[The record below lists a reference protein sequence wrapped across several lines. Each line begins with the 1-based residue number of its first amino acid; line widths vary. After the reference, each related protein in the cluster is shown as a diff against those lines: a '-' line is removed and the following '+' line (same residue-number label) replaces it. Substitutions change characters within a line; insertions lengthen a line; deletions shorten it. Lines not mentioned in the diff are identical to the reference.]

1 MRIGLVKRSFR
12 LQGGGERQI
21 GYLIAG
27 LLAQGHAV
35 HLFSEQPPP
44 DEPPAGVTYHTVTA
58 VPTPRAFRPLS
69 FALRV
74 RSTLRH
80 AGLTVVQSFD
90 RTLGQQVYR
99 AGEGVHREW
108 LRRKRRSVPALTRTW
123 SQLSLFDRVLV
134 ALERRVFCQTPI
146 IITNSERGQD
156 EIQHHYGVPATRLLT
171 IYNGVD
177 TDRFHPG
184 VRQLFRQTQR
194 AVWGVSTTDLVL
206 LFVGSGF
213 HRKGLDRM
221 IEALGELRRRGATNV
236 RLVVVGKG
244 RMAPYQRLARKVAVA
259 DVVRFEGLRIDVERC
274 YAAADLFVLPTRYDP
289 FANTCL
295 EAMACGLPVLTT
307 AINGAA
313 ELMHDGLHGCVLDDT
328 PSSETVAD
336 ALQRMLTREQRQAM
350 GEAAQQMASDYPLSR
365 ALTQTLQVYEALA
378 SESPEA
384 GSARTIA
391 PQARGGCGDRVP
403 PSVDNTRITSQ

>member
-1 MRIGLVKRSFR
+1 V
-12 LQGGGERQI
+12 
-21 GYLIAG
+21 A
-27 LLAQGHAV
+27 
-35 HLFSEQPPP
+35 
-44 DEPPAGVTYHTVTA
+44 A

-108 LRRKRRSVPALTRTW
+108 LQRKRRSLPALARTW
-123 SQLSLFDRVLV
+123 SRLSLFDRVLL
-134 ALERRVFCQTPI
+134 ALERRVFLQTPI

-156 EIQHHYGVPATRLLT
+156 EIRHHYGVPATRMLT
-171 IYNGVD
+171 VYNGVD

-184 VRQLFRQTQR
+184 VRQLFRERQR

-236 RLVVVGKG
+236 RLVVVGRG
-244 RMAPYQRLARKVAVA
+244 RLAPYQRLARKVAVA
-259 DVVRFEGLRIDVERC
+259 DVMRFEGLRNDVERC
-274 YAAADLFVLPTRYDP
+274 YAGADLFVLPTRYDP

-307 AINGAA
+307 ALNGAA
-313 ELMHDGLHGCVLDDT
+313 ELMRDGIHGCVLDDM
-328 PSSETVAD
+328 PSAGTVAD
-336 ALQRMLTREQRQAM
+336 TLRRMLGREQRLAM
-350 GEAAQQMASDYPLSR
+350 GEAARQTASDYPLSR
-365 ALTQTLQVYEALA
+365 ALMQTLQVYEAIA
-378 SESPEA
+378 NEPPEA
-384 GSARTIA
+384 RSAHTIA
-391 PQARGGCGDRVP
+391 PPARG
-403 PSVDNTRITSQ
+403 